1 MQPMAKGDIEM
12 NTTRMEDNAA
22 QPWNKA
28 MIPEVWRYIFDAI
41 EEPAFLH
48 DAQFRVLLA
57 NRAYCLEA
65 DVIESEALGKPYW
78 EVFPPGIGPL
88 PGCKDAV
95 SRKGHTGSQE
105 EVSVREKIFLSKS
118 YVVCDSQ
125 GKPSYFLHLLSDIT
139 ERRLAEESV
148 RIIQARFGT
157 IFNQSPLG
165 IALIDSLTGQ
175 IYEVNPRFAE
185 IVGRTVEEMATINW
199 MGITHPDDVQED
211 LDNMTLLN
219 AGEIPGFKM
228 DKRYIRPDGSVVW
241 VGMTIAPLRM
251 EQNISPR
258 HLCMIDDITER
269 KLTEDTIRQQQ
280 ELTTQIIETIPLRV
294 FWKDRD
300 LRYLGCN
307 TLFAKDAGLTRPDEL
322 IGKTDFDM
330 GWKDQAEIYRADDR
344 LVMDSNTPKLSFDE
358 PQTTQEGRHIWLRT
372 SKVPL
377 HTEIDESIGLLGVYE
392 DITDYKQV
400 QLSLLESEERF
411 RKAFQYSAIGMALVG
426 LDGHWLKVNNSLCQ
440 IVGYPEQELLCK
452 TFQDITYPDDL
463 QSDLNFVAQLL
474 AGEID
479 HYQMEKRYFHKD
491 GHVVWIRMSISLI
504 RDAQDNPIHF
514 ASQIEDIT
522 EDKLAAET
530 LRKTNIELSLFRKL
544 LDNSSDA
551 IEVIDPITARFLDVN
566 ERACRDLGYSREE
579 LLSMNVFDV
588 DPSINPDTKKMIEEQ
603 MAKSGAT
610 RFEGAHRR
618 KDGTTFAV
626 EVSIGTADLD
636 KPYWLCVVR
645 DITERKLAEEKIR
658 KLNEELEAKVQ
669 ERTKQL
675 RNAQEELVRKEKLA
689 VLGQIAGSVGH
700 ELRNPLGVMSNA
712 VYFLQTVLA
721 NADEITKEY
730 LNIIK
735 DEIAG
740 SERIVSDLLDSV
752 RTNPPQIQTVG
763 IAELIEQILSK
774 YTVPSS
780 VTVKLDIPAA
790 LPPLRVDA
798 MQIQQVFRNLISNG
812 VEAMQEGGTLEIR
825 VLENK
830 QDGTVTVS
838 VCDSGIGMAP
848 ELLAKLFQ
856 PLFTTK
862 ARGIGLG
869 LVIVKNL
876 TQANGGKVE
885 VQSEPGKGTTFAVI
899 FPT

>member
-1 MQPMAKGDIEM
+1 
-12 NTTRMEDNAA
+12 
-22 QPWNKA
+22 
-28 MIPEVWRYIFDAI
+28 
-41 EEPAFLH
+41 L
-48 DAQFRVLLA
+48 
-57 NRAYCLEA
+57 
-65 DVIESEALGKPYW
+65 
-78 EVFPPGIGPL
+78 
-88 PGCKDAV
+88 
-95 SRKGHTGSQE
+95 
-105 EVSVREKIFLSKS
+105 
-118 YVVCDSQ
+118 
-125 GKPSYFLHLLSDIT
+125 
-139 ERRLAEESV
+139 
-148 RIIQARFGT
+148 
-157 IFNQSPLG
+157 LG
-165 IALIDSLTGQ
+165 IA
-175 IYEVNPRFAE
+175 R
-185 IVGRTVEEMATINW
+185 
-199 MGITHPDDVQED
+199 
-211 LDNMTLLN
+211 
-219 AGEIPGFKM
+219 
-228 DKRYIRPDGSVVW
+228 
-241 VGMTIAPLRM
+241 
-251 EQNISPR
+251 
-258 HLCMIDDITER
+258 DITER
-269 KLTEDTIRQQQ
+269 KLAENAMHESAASLKALVEYSPIALIVDVGVDTDEKILMMNQQFTELFGYTMEDVPDVHHWWPLAYPDEKYRKELMVEWIGRVEKAIQSHGAIEPMQATVTCKDGSIRYVRISLATIGNRNIITFEDLTESKLAEDTIRQQQ

-377 HTEIDESIGLLGVYE
+377 RSEIDETIGLLGVYE

-400 QLSLLESEERF
+400 ELSLLESEERF

-440 IVGYPEQELLCK
+440 IVGYSEQELLSK

-491 GHVVWIRMSISLI
+491 GHVVWIRMSVSLI
-504 RDAQDNPIHF
+504 RDAQNNPIHF
-514 ASQIEDIT
+514 VSQIEDIT

-530 LRKTNIELSLFRKL
+530 LRKTNIELGLFRKL

-551 IEVIDPITARFLDVN
+551 IEVLDPITARFLDVN

-579 LLSMNVFDV
+579 LLSMSVFDV

-603 MAKSGAT
+603 MQKSGST
-610 RFEGAHRR
+610 RFEGVHRR

-645 DITERKLAEEKIR
+645 DITERKLAEEKIC

-721 NADEITKEY
+721 DANETIKEY

-780 VTVKLDIPAA
+780 VTVKLDIPAT

-825 VLENK
+825 AFENK